1 MFYHLLTNNS
11 MIAVSDR
18 LLICRSFCSCLHKL
32 VSSQPSH
39 ILIIR
44 FPGRFWGTHFKGYFL
59 RHWLMKL
66 KSYFQ
71 NAKLSG
77 SVGFELDKNL
87 QTLVK
92 NYQGN

>member
-1 MFYHLLTNNS
+1 
-11 MIAVSDR
+11 
-18 LLICRSFCSCLHKL
+18 
-32 VSSQPSH
+32 
-39 ILIIR
+39 
-44 FPGRFWGTHFKGYFL
+44 
-59 RHWLMKL
+59 MKL

>member
-18 LLICRSFCSCLHKL
+18 LLICKSFCSCLHKL

-44 FPGRFWGTHFKGYFL
+44 FPGRFWGTRFKGYFFL
-59 RHWLMKL
+59 T
-66 KSYFQ
+66 
-71 NAKLSG
+71 
-77 SVGFELDKNL
+77 SVDEVKVLLPKCKIKWISMFELDKNL